1 MCRVF
6 IVVAVIKLA
15 FLIKNLIFKSNFI
28 FKYYNTFLGV
38 NNRALQN

>member
-15 FLIKNLIFKSNFI
+15 FLIANLTFKPKIIFN
-28 FKYYNTFLGV
+28 YYDKFLGV